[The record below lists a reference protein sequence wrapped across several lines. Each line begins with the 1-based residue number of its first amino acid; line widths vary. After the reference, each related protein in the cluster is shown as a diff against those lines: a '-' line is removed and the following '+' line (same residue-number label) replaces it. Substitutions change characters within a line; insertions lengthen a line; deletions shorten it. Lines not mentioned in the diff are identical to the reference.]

1 MRAVHYA
8 AQSGSMEMLRALK
21 QRKVDLKP
29 VTRKGF
35 TALHCAVLS
44 GQLPAAR
51 WLVAEAGLDA
61 ACQSKGGET
70 ALDLAKIL
78 KRTEIAA
85 YLDGLTQKPRGAE
98 GTTFRPNVQQRRVR
112 EGGATQE
119 LNLEQLIQQ
128 PRGAEGTFFRPFVH
142 ARRVREGGATQEL
155 NLEQLIQQPRG
166 AEGTFF
172 RPFVHARRVREGG
185 ATQELNLEKR
195 AKESARAGDV
205 LSLKAVVRRGFSVD
219 AEFQEVPNKGWRL
232 LHFAADRGHTALVDF
247 LIQENAN
254 VNAATKD
261 GMTPLH
267 LASWG
272 GHTEVIRALLS
283 KRANGNAKTTEGM
296 TAIHLASMGGHVS
309 SMEALTPTCGVVS
322 VNRDGKSALH
332 LAAEYGNLGAVQWL
346 HLQGLDASSRD
357 DKDWTPLQYAK
368 DEGHKKVVDFLEKLE
383 KQHSPQGLTQHEKEL
398 KDLQAK
404 LKAKETEIQLLNKQ
418 QDLKDRMQ
426 ERAQAQIKDE
436 LQEMRE
442 ILKAQNDLIARLQ
455 DTMLSRGEPEKE
467 EKK

>member
-98 GTTFRPNVQQRRVR
+98 GTTFRPNVQQ
-112 EGGATQE
+112 
-119 LNLEQLIQQ
+119 
-128 PRGAEGTFFRPFVH
+128 
-142 ARRVREGGATQEL
+142 
-155 NLEQLIQQPRG
+155 
-166 AEGTFF
+166 
-172 RPFVHARRVREGG
+172 RRVREGG